1 MPIHL
6 PDERVGEKR
15 HPRPRQR
22 ARRALPARGPEAR
35 AGERVGDE
43 GADDGGLGDDFVV
56 EDPVGDFQA
65 GDEAARVDLEVPGFA
80 GAVERDD
87 DFFVG
92 DVEGAEGDLGTVGPG
107 AEVVGI
113 ECY

>member
-1 MPIHL
+1 MNL
-6 PDERVGEKR
+6 AGEGVGEEG

-22 ARRALPARGPEAR
+22 ARRALPARGPEGRAR
-35 AGERVGDE
+35 QQVGEE
-43 GADDGGLGDDFVV
+43 GADDGGLGDDFVF

-65 GDEAARVDLEVPGFA
+65 GDEPPRVDLEVPGFA

-92 DVEGAEGDLGTVGPG
+92 DVEGAEGDLGAVGPG

-113 ECY
+113 EGY